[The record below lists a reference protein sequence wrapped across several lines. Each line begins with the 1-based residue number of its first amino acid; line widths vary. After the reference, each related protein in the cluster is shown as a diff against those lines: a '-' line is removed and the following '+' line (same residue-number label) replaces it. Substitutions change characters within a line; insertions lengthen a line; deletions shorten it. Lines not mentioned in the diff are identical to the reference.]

1 MKYFKDFYRLFEI
14 PVTPEQMVEGL
25 SKGWKT
31 PFRDEL
37 DRIEI
42 EKHNEQ
48 LMEQLDEEEDK
59 IFPYRYGRSA
69 FQERL
74 RKIIEK
80 NNKKKV

>member
-1 MKYFKDFYRLFEI
+1 MKHFKDFYRLFEI

-42 EKHNEQ
+42 EKR
-48 LMEQLDEEEDK
+48 MEQLDEEEDK
-59 IFPYRYGRSA
+59 IFPYRYGQSA